1 MLVGYWKGNGR
12 ILIGV
17 GGINVF
23 CGEFALPGDYIILQL
38 SNSISVEQ
46 AELALLV
53 IALNGCPVYKGGPIV
68 NFPLTRRI
76 EY

>member
-1 MLVGYWKGNGR
+1 MSEGRMLVGYWKGNGR

-23 CGEFALPGDYIILQL
+23 CGKFALPGDYIILQL

-53 IALNGCPVYKGGPIV
+53 IALNGCPVYKGGDRLLIS
-68 NFPLTRRI
+68 N
-76 EY
+76 